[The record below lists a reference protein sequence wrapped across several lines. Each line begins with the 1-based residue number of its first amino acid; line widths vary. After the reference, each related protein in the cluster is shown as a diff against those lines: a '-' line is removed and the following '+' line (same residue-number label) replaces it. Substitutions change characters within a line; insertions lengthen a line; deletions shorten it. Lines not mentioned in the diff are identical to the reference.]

1 MRFQTLIVFLLLG
14 AGAVFVS
21 LNPAAIT
28 RVEAI
33 DTPIG
38 VYQAPLIGVL
48 LILGAAALLSMLA
61 SSALGSW
68 RAMAHRR
75 ALETRLDQHQRELA
89 ELKSRAYDEVSR
101 RVEVLQ
107 QEVSRELEDF
117 RKILRNP
124 MAPRDTQVEK
134 VGTTRT
140 S

>member
-14 AGAVFVS
+14 AGAVFAS
-21 LNPAAIT
+21 LNPMAIT

-38 VYQAPLIGVL
+38 VYQAPLVGVL

-68 RAMAHRR
+68 RALAHRR
-75 ALETRLDQHQRELA
+75 TLETRLDQYQRELA

-101 RVEVLQ
+101 RVDVLQ
-107 QEVSRELEDF
+107 REVSRELEDF

-134 VGTTRT
+134 VGTTGT